1 VIHEQSFKWHEEP
14 ISSHAGT
21 VLQPTTDAEML
32 DRRGM
37 HIEGVTERLD
47 ASGTA
52 HMALKR
58 TIMNQG
64 RATRSPFRPPAMGKT
79 RVLLLQEAA

>member
-1 VIHEQSFKWHEEP
+1 
-14 ISSHAGT
+14 
-21 VLQPTTDAEML
+21 
-32 DRRGM
+32 M